1 MNFRTLAKYLDSFD
15 KVYGIPGCDCTVYRN
30 HVNVFRQKHGY
41 SDEEAGKK
49 TSYKD
54 LYFMHSATKL
64 INCAAIIQLEE
75 KGLLS
80 LDDKVTKYISDFSE
94 DISIKNMLRE
104 YSQTLDRELHLYNHH
119 NLSKLVKAVTGRS
132 LDDYLLESVFMP
144 LKMKN
149 SSFTLN
155 YSNIKRISVQYTMN
169 RKTGEATESKKTLEE
184 SFAKN
189 EGCLITTVDDYALFA
204 ETLCNNGMS
213 KNGYRLL
220 SEQNVKRLINDIVYN
235 ETTIENSFVCI
246 GYNGSLV
253 LIDLDKKI
261 TIIYAQHV
269 KDFGSLQMEIYPKI
283 REITYKCLG
292 ADMWSGG
299 FNVFP

>member
-1 MNFRTLAKYLDSFD
+1 MNFRKLAKYLDSFE
-15 KVYGIPGCDCTVYRN
+15 KIYGIPGCDCTVYRD

-41 SDEEAGKK
+41 SDDEAGKK

-64 INCAAIIQLEE
+64 INCAAILQLEE

-80 LDDKVTKYISDFSE
+80 LEEKVTKYITDFSE
-94 DISIKNMLRE
+94 DICIRDMLHV
-104 YSQTLDRELHLYNHH
+104 YSQTLDREMHLYNHH
-119 NLSKLVKAVTGRS
+119 NLSKLVKSVTRQS
-132 LDDYLLESVFMP
+132 LDDYLLENVFVP

-155 YSNIKRISVQYTMN
+155 YNNIRRVSAQYTMN
-169 RKTGEATESKKTLEE
+169 RKTGKTMESEKTLEE
-184 SFAKN
+184 SFKKN

-204 ETLCNNGMS
+204 ETLCNNGLS

-220 SEQNVKRLINDIVYN
+220 SEENVKRLINDIAYN
-235 ETTIENSFVCI
+235 ETTKPDSFVCI
-246 GYNGSLV
+246 GFNGSLV
-253 LIDLDKKI
+253 LIDTAKKI

-269 KDFGSLQMEIYPKI
+269 KNIGNLQMEIYPKI

-292 ADMWSGG
+292 ADLWSAG